1 MALPNRRL
9 RLAAKPFL
17 LFLAVGLPGLTA
29 LAQGPR
35 TTIVAPSDLW
45 VRADLAIP
53 LGNPVLLTTCE
64 GVGNL
69 HEHTTTL
76 PAAPDGSI
84 TKVREF
90 SVNCP
95 CEEREVTARQYIHVV
110 PATPLPQV
118 EAASCGPVLTVT
130 PAMEEVPFGADAQT
144 AADFISTAGIK
155 VEETEHMLWRN
166 ACGLGASWVVWE
178 AATPC
183 GEVERHAFK
192 RTVVPQA
199 NDFGALAGDVSSSVD
214 LSSFDA
220 ESFGTG
226 PLSVSI
232 PIWSGL
238 RPVELYRTLAAA
250 GAGGAGTA
258 FQRVAVGCFA
268 GSGHPAD
275 GGAVVGTETIEVDGN
290 IEPWLGFADEVD
302 IHCGLPQD
310 NWPLIRA
317 RDREVGHFGAGLEQ
331 FPIPYEETVDTVAGN
346 CPGNFTI
353 LRHITATDADGA
365 QATGTQTLHVT
376 DHEAP
381 VFHGSPAEL
390 VWDGDSWPP
399 EGATAQAVDGCASLV
414 ELTWA
419 DSADCTQG
427 VIHRVTTATDG
438 CGNRATLRQ
447 IIRSP
452 APPETLVLAVG
463 CNDPNALNFTG
474 DACFETAQCLY
485 ADNTSCLGD
494 LDENGQVTTSDLLV
508 LLGIFGTFCD

>member
-17 LFLAVGLPGLTA
+17 LFLAAGLLGLTA
-29 LAQGPR
+29 NAQGPR

-45 VRADLAIP
+45 VRADVDIP

-64 GVGNL
+64 GIGNL

-95 CEEREVTARQYIHVV
+95 CEEREISARQYIHIV
-110 PATPLPQV
+110 PATPLPADQT
-118 EAASCGPVLTVT
+118 ATCGPVLMVA
-130 PAMEEVPFGADAQT
+130 PEFEEVPFGAVART
-144 AADFISTAGIK
+144 AADFLTGGDWK

-166 ACGLGASWVVWE
+166 SCGLGASWVVWE
-178 AATPC
+178 VTTPC
-183 GEVERHAFK
+183 GELERHVFK
-192 RTVVPQA
+192 RIVTPQA
-199 NDFGALAGDVSSSVD
+199 TDFSALAGDVSAAVD
-214 LSSFDA
+214 LASFDA
-220 ESFGTG
+220 ESFGIG
-226 PLSVSI
+226 PLAA
-232 PIWSGL
+232 PATLWSGL
-238 RPVELYRTLAAA
+238 RPVELYRTLAPA
-250 GAGGAGTA
+250 GTENGGTA

-268 GSGHPAD
+268 GSGAPGD
-275 GGAVVGTETIEVDGN
+275 GGAVVGNETIEVDGN
-290 IEPWLGFADEVD
+290 IEPWLGFQNEVD
-302 IHCGLPQD
+302 IACGLPQEE
-310 NWPLIRA
+310 WPLVRA
-317 RDREVGHFGAGLEQ
+317 RDREVGHFGAGLQQ

-376 DHEAP
+376 DLEAP

-390 VWDGDSWPP
+390 VWDGGSWPP
-399 EGATAQAVDGCASLV
+399 EGATAQAVDGCAAEV

-419 DSADCTQG
+419 DSADCAQG
-427 VIHRVTTATDG
+427 IIHRVTTATDG

-485 ADNTSCLGD
+485 ADNSSCLGD